1 MSRQRITRRLACC
14 EAGGA
19 VLLAAVTVP
28 FTAPWAGAPPL
39 WAQLIGLTFLL
50 IVLAGKVFAVRRL
63 GPTVTLASLND
74 VLHLRLTIGVYVVTV
89 FALFPLPPSWGWF
102 WFTLTVL
109 GAVLGGAGLAR
120 TLRSDPFR

>member
-1 MSRQRITRRLACC
+1 
-14 EAGGA
+14 
-19 VLLAAVTVP
+19 
-28 FTAPWAGAPPL
+28 
-39 WAQLIGLTFLL
+39 
-50 IVLAGKVFAVRRL
+50 AGKVFAVRRL